1 MAEESTSR
9 SILIYDGQCPFC
21 ANYVRLLRLRD
32 LFPDLQL
39 LDARENRDHPA
50 VRQLGARGLL
60 VDDGMALLSGD
71 EIYHG
76 AESIHALAEFGRR
89 DGMFGR
95 INNWVFRSRSRSQIL
110 YPLLRGGR
118 NLVLRLL
125 GRKKL
130 GF

>member
-1 MAEESTSR
+1 MEPIAR
-9 SILIYDGQCPFC
+9 LILVYDGQCPFC
-21 ANYVRLLRLRD
+21 SNYVRLLRLREV
-32 LFPDLQL
+32 FPDLQL
-39 LDARENRDHPA
+39 LDARENPDHPA
-50 VRQLGARGLL
+50 VRKLAAQGLR

-71 EIYHG
+71 RVYHG
-76 AESIHALAEFGRR
+76 AQSIHALAEFG
-89 DGMFGR
+89 GGSFGR
-95 INNWVFRSRSRSQIL
+95 VNRWIFRSPRRSAAL